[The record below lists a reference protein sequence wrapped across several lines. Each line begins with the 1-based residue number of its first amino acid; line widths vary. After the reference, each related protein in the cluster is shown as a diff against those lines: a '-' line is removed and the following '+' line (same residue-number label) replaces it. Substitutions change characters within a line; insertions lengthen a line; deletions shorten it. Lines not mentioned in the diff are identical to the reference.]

1 MEHAAPKAV
10 TADPVT
16 VGRLLRV
23 GALAALLSASAN
35 AIVLAI
41 ASSLFGPVV
50 TVSDQVV
57 TIGQVTGASATGVV
71 GAAVVFAV
79 IGRFARRP
87 IVVFWGVSA
96 VGLLIS
102 FVPIA
107 LAGATGSSAGA
118 LALMH
123 TVTAAINVGL
133 LTRLGRN
140 ERGVLGRPGIWRG
153 GW

>member
-1 MEHAAPKAV
+1 MERVGPMAV
-10 TADPVT
+10 TSERVR
-16 VGRLLRV
+16 VGPLLRV

-35 AIVLAI
+35 AIVLAMV
-41 ASSLFGPVV
+41 SSLFGPIV
-50 TVSDQVV
+50 TVPDQAV
-57 TIGQVTGASATGVV
+57 TISQVMGASAAGAV
-71 GAAVVFAV
+71 GAAFVFAV

-87 IVVFWGVSA
+87 TLVFWGVAA
-96 VGLLIS
+96 VGLLLS

-107 LAGATGSSAGA
+107 VAGAAGSSAGA

-123 TVTAAINVGL
+123 TVAAAINVGL

-140 ERGVLGRPGIWRG
+140 ERGMLGRPGIRRG

>member
-10 TADPVT
+10 TSERDPAGT
-16 VGRLLRV
+16 LLRV

-35 AIVLAI
+35 AIVLAT

-50 TVSDQVV
+50 TVPGQAV
-57 TIGQVTGASATGVV
+57 TIGHVVGASAAGAV

-79 IGRFARRP
+79 IGRFSRRP
-87 IVVFWGVSA
+87 IMVFWGIAA
-96 VGLLIS
+96 VGLLLS
-102 FVPIA
+102 FVPIV

-123 TVTAAINVGL
+123 TIAAAINVWL

-140 ERGVLGRPGIWRG
+140 ERGMLGKRHYGTG
-153 GW
+153 N